1 MHPAYSVIVFTTVSG
16 AGYGLVFW
24 IAVLSAAGMLPVSG
38 WACFWAIAA
47 GLALAAAG
55 LLASLFHLGRPER
68 SLRAFSQWRTSWLSR
83 EGVVA
88 VAAFVPAGVLA
99 LLLLSAD
106 PAWITKP
113 MALLA
118 AALAVLTV
126 YCTGMIYASLRT
138 IRQWNLWLVPA
149 AYLAISAGTGG
160 MLLCFSLS
168 VFGRVPAPA
177 VWCAIASVAAGAA
190 VKLRYWKAID
200 GNPGRYTAEAAT
212 GLSAFGEVR
221 QLDPPHTVPNFVMRE
236 MGYSVAR
243 KHARR
248 LRVFA
253 FGSLF
258 AAPALLLASAPLTG
272 FETAAYAVA
281 IMFAA
286 SGVLTERWLFFAEA
300 EHVSQL
306 YYGRTKA

>member
-1 MHPAYSVIVFTTVSG
+1 MHPAYSVIAFTTVSG

-38 WACFWAIAA
+38 WASFSAIAI
-47 GLALAAAG
+47 GLALATAG

-68 SLRAFSQWRTSWLSR
+68 SLRAFSQWRSSWLSR
-83 EGVVA
+83 EGVAA
-88 VAAFVPAGVLA
+88 VAAFAPAGVLA

-106 PAWITKP
+106 PAWIAKP
-113 MALLA
+113 MAMLA
-118 AALAVLTV
+118 AALATLTV

-149 AYLAISAGTGG
+149 AYLAISAATGG
-160 MLLCFSLS
+160 ILLCFFLS

-177 VWCAIASVAAGAA
+177 VWCAIASLVAGAA
-190 VKLRYWKAID
+190 IKLRYWEKID
-200 GNPGRYTAEAAT
+200 SNPGRYTAEAAT

-221 QLDPPHTVPNFVMRE
+221 EMDPPHTAPNFVMRE

-253 FGSLF
+253 FALLF
-258 AAPALLLASAPLTG
+258 AVPAFLLASAPLTG
-272 FETAAYAVA
+272 FETAAYAFATV
-281 IMFAA
+281 FAA
-286 SGVLTERWLFFAEA
+286 SGVLIERWLFFAEA

-306 YYGRTKA
+306 YYGRARA

>member
-24 IAVLSAAGMLPVSG
+24 IAILSAAGMLPVSG
-38 WACFWAIAA
+38 WACFSAIAA
-47 GLALAAAG
+47 GLAMAAVG

-68 SLRAFSQWRTSWLSR
+68 SLRAFSQWRSSWLSR

-99 LLLLSAD
+99 LLLLSAE
-106 PAWITKP
+106 PAWFAKP
-113 MALLA
+113 VALLA
-118 AALAVLTV
+118 AALAALTV

-138 IRQWNLWLVPA
+138 IRQWNLRLVPA

-160 MLLCFSLS
+160 ILLCFSLS
-168 VFGRVPAPA
+168 VFGQVPALT
-177 VWCAIASVAAGAA
+177 VWCAVAGLAAGAA
-190 VKLRYWKAID
+190 IKLIYWKAID
-200 GNPGRYTAEAAT
+200 GDPGRYTAEAAT
-212 GLSAFGEVR
+212 GLSEFGEVR
-221 QLDPPHTVPNFVMRE
+221 QLEPPHTMPNFVMRE

-248 LRVFA
+248 LRLLAFA
-253 FGSLF
+253 SLF
-258 AAPALLLASAPLTG
+258 AVPALLLASGSLTG
-272 FETAAYAVA
+272 FEIAAYALA

-286 SGVLTERWLFFAEA
+286 LGVLTERWLFFAEA

-306 YYGRTKA
+306 YYGRAKA